1 MGHMLRKTAAVAVLI
16 LVLTSF
22 TLGSTVRVQ
31 TVAGTERGQDEAKY
45 LLTEGGRAGLTPMA
59 ALAGARHVQTEA
71 GGISMGF
78 VQNMPDMSDG
88 GPVTPPGVAFV
99 TTVDGQVMSG
109 IVRQDTVLSIPDE
122 SVSSI
127 IFYMDEVR
135 LEQPAVD
142 GFVYTTGNRTPA
154 GAMFALPVRMPDK
167 PDFDNMT
174 IKGKVAMTRP
184 GADPEFYDFQWKKFP
199 GGEPVDNGTLA
210 RFSGH
215 MTLPERNG
223 TFGKA
228 GPFEVYYGPA
238 TAAVEIN
245 SDMMVD
251 LANLPVTVTTERT
264 NATYNNHIAAGDTNW
279 HSASVGNAVKSL
291 NVDLKWNNPG
301 GKLRLMVYTP
311 DGKVLGPYYDD
322 SDGTTDGRINL
333 NIANPSGVAA
343 GEWHLKVTDTDTLGD
358 NDYYLKTY

>member
-1 MGHMLRKTAAVAVLI
+1 MGHMLRKTAAIAVLI
-16 LVLTSF
+16 LVLSSF
-22 TLGSTVRVQ
+22 AMGSTVRVQ
-31 TVAGTERGQDEAKY
+31 TVAAADSGQDRVKHFSA
-45 LLTEGGRAGLTPMA
+45 EGGKAELPPVATI
-59 ALAGARHVQTEA
+59 AGARYVHTEA

-78 VQNMPDMSDG
+78 VENMPYGNPGS
-88 GPVTPPGVAFV
+88 PPGVAFV

-109 IVRQDTVLSIPDE
+109 IVRQDTVLSVPDE
-122 SVSSI
+122 KISSI

-184 GADPEFYDFQWKKFP
+184 GADPEFYDFQWKKVP

-238 TAAVEIN
+238 TAQ
-245 SDMMVD
+245 SRS
-251 LANLPVTVTTERT
+251 T
-264 NATYNNHIAAGDTNW
+264 AT
-279 HSASVGNAVKSL
+279 
-291 NVDLKWNNPG
+291 
-301 GKLRLMVYTP
+301 
-311 DGKVLGPYYDD
+311 
-322 SDGTTDGRINL
+322 
-333 NIANPSGVAA
+333 
-343 GEWHLKVTDTDTLGD
+343 
-358 NDYYLKTY
+358 